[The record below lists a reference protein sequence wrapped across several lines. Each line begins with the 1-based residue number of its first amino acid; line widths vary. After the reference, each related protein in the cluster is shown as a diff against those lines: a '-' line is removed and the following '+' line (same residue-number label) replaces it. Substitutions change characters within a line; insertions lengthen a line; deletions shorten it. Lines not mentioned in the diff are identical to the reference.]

1 MSMDSMNEMLGKE
14 KPQVSA
20 KEGGLQL
27 GVEKMRENIASLN
40 SMIDQIER
48 LQKVPHGYKN
58 IAGEGKVGSAHL
70 PVLDQTIEYR
80 GIYDNLQNKSE
91 EAISETYQAI
101 LKQLTLL
108 RDMTGIHSKEETM
121 KFDKDTGRQEKDNN

>member
-1 MSMDSMNEMLGKE
+1 MSMDSINEMLNKE
-14 KPQVSA
+14 NRPISA

-27 GVEKMRENIASLN
+27 GVEKMRESIASLN

-48 LQKVPHGYKN
+48 LQKVPHGYKD
-58 IAGEGKVGSAHL
+58 IAGEGKVDSRHL
-70 PVLDQTIEYR
+70 PALDQTIEYR
-80 GIYDNLQNKSE
+80 GTYDNLQKKSE
-91 EAISETYQAI
+91 EALSQAYQAI
-101 LKQLTLL
+101 MKQLTLL